1 MFQSSA
7 AKIVAVAEV
16 VVLVLMTIAISWKVS
31 IVGAFVVAILSL
43 PVAVL
48 TVYDVDCTFVGSCD
62 VYGWIKTIM
71 ILLYHLVV
79 IVLLILLM
87 SAASATAT
95 ATTAAT
101 ATATT
106 TTAATT
112 AATTTAST
120 ADPKKKDATAPTK

>member
-31 IVGAFVVAILSL
+31 IVGAIVVAILSL

-87 SAASATAT
+87 SAASAT
-95 ATTAAT
+95 TAAST
-101 ATATT
+101 SATT
-106 TTAATT
+106 TTTASAATAAST
-112 AATTTAST
+112 SAATDAT
-120 ADPKKKDATAPTK
+120 DPKKKDAATK